1 MADSGSSS
9 TGTSR
14 SPRSPRPRLTADER
28 KAQALEAARRLILR
42 GGIEAASVRNVA
54 AEAGMATG
62 SLRHIFP
69 SHESLFIEL
78 MADNATRAAAQIQAV
93 YARELAAGT
102 PKRDMFLAVLRE
114 VIPLTDTTRTQL
126 VVQLALF
133 TSHPDSAPI
142 RESIND
148 AGTKLDR
155 LCTDIVGQLR
165 SDLDPTSDASAELAT
180 DLRVALDGIALRCL
194 ENPAFATDTG
204 SRGAEAT
211 LTRALDRITEA
222 RITEA

>member
-14 SPRSPRPRLTADER
+14 PPRAPRPRLTAAER
-28 KAQALEAARRLILR
+28 SEQALAAARRLILA

-69 SHESLFIEL
+69 SHESLFIAL
-78 MADNATRAAAQIQAV
+78 MSDNAARAATRIQEV
-93 YARELAAGT
+93 FTRELAAGT
-102 PKRDMFLAVLRE
+102 PVRDTFLAALRE
-114 VIPLTDTTRTQL
+114 LLPLDDVSRTDFI
-126 VVQLALF
+126 VQLALM
-133 TSHPDSAPI
+133 TGHPDSAPI

-148 AGTKLDR
+148 AGTKLDQ
-155 LCTDIVGQLR
+155 LCTDVVGQLR
-165 SDLDPTSDASAELAT
+165 PDLDPTSDASTELAT

-194 ENPAFATDTG
+194 ENPGYATDTT

-211 LTRALDRITEA
+211 LTRALDRITET

>member
-1 MADSGSSS
+1 MADFDSSS

-14 SPRSPRPRLTADER
+14 SPRGLRPRLTADER
-28 KAQALEAARRLILR
+28 RVQALDAARRLILR

-69 SHESLFIEL
+69 SHESLFVEL
-78 MADNATRAAAQIQAV
+78 MADNATQAAAQIQAV

-102 PKRDMFLAVLRE
+102 PMREMFLAVLRE

-133 TSHPDSAPI
+133 TAHPDRAPI

-148 AGTKLDR
+148 AGTKLDQ

-165 SDLDPTSDASAELAT
+165 PDLDLTGDTSAELAT

-194 ENPAFATDTG
+194 ENPAFATDATG
-204 SRGAEAT
+204 RGADAA
-211 LTRALDRITEA
+211 LTRALDRVAEA
-222 RITEA
+222 